1 MKRILV
7 KSVKNGTTTMTEF
20 VGLVIM
26 VFAVFMTGLLLGQ
39 AGKK

>member
-1 MKRILV
+1 MGK
-7 KSVKNGTTTMTEF
+7 KFNTFGNNMTEF
-20 VGLVIM
+20 LSMCIM

>member
-1 MKRILV
+1 
-7 KSVKNGTTTMTEF
+7 MTEF